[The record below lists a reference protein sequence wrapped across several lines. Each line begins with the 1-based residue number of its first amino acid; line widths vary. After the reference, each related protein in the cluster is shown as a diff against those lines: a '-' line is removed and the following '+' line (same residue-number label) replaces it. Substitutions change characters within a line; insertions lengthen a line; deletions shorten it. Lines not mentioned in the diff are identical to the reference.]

1 MPTKNENRMPQWL
14 KELQENSWEVEL
26 LISGG
31 AIFALVQGDGALLEL
46 HKSLR
51 TTNFFPGM
59 NIFFMLSMF
68 TIKTLTLGFIFH
80 LVLRAIWLSFI
91 CINYVFPR
99 GIQFDKLKLKKPY
112 KVTSSDNADLYE
124 QIIKVDKASGLII
137 FFSILSTIVFIGI
150 AIMVAVFSGFER
162 GLFWLTESDWTN
174 VAVDFM
180 WVIAAIYYVDFL
192 FFGILRKIPLLT
204 YLTFP
209 VFKLLDWI
217 SLRFVFE
224 RALRILN
231 TNTSKTRVVL
241 GTIIFFIISLL
252 FTTSSIYSRMK
263 WPNIFDQRK
272 YRWALAPGN
281 ASWTYFYGYYRDQAD
296 WGVIQSD
303 IIKENYLRVYIK
315 YDVQLDT
322 EIEKLDSAD
331 QYLSNIG
338 EVGIDDSVITDIEWF
353 SAWQKENENMGIVAN
368 IPIHNLKNGRHTL
381 KFKYVS
387 SIDSAGKPIWKHQIP
402 FWKDVIQSQ

>member
-1 MPTKNENRMPQWL
+1 MSSKNENRIPQWL

-31 AIFALVQGDGALLEL
+31 AIFALIQGDGALLEF
-46 HKSLR
+46 HKSLG

-59 NIFFMLSMF
+59 NVFFLISMIG
-68 TIKTLTLGFIFH
+68 IKTLTIGFIFH

-91 CINYVFPR
+91 CINYVFPK
-99 GIQFDKLKLKKPY
+99 GVQFDKLKLKKPY

-137 FFSILSTIVFIGI
+137 FFSILSTIVFIGFTLLVAI
-150 AIMVAVFSGFER
+150 AVCFEK
-162 GLFWLTESDWTN
+162 GLYWLTQADWTYYL
-174 VAVDFM
+174 
-180 WVIAAIYYVDFL
+180 IESLPCITAIYYFDFL
-192 FFGILRKIPLLT
+192 FFGILRRIPFLT

-224 RALRILN
+224 KSLRILN
-231 TNTSKTRVVL
+231 TNMSKTSMVL
-241 GTIIFFIISLL
+241 GTVIFFITSMLL
-252 FTTSSIYSRMK
+252 TASSVQRNMG
-263 WPNIFDQRK
+263 WPNVYDQRK
-272 YRWALAPGN
+272 YREALAPDN
-281 ASWTYFYGYYRDQAD
+281 DRRAYYYAWYRDQYE

-315 YDVQLDT
+315 YDVHKDT

-338 EVGIDDSVITDIEWF
+338 EVGIDDSVLTDIEWF

-381 KFKYVS
+381 QFRYVS

-402 FWKDVIQSQ
+402 FWKDVMQSQ

>member
-1 MPTKNENRMPQWL
+1 MSSKNENRIPQWL
-14 KELQENSWEVEL
+14 KELQDNSWEVEL

-31 AIFALVQGDGALLEL
+31 AIFALIQADVALLEF

-59 NIFFMLSMF
+59 NIFFVLSMI

-137 FFSILSTIVFIGI
+137 FVSILSTIVFIGI

-192 FFGILRKIPLLT
+192 FFGILRKIPFLT

-224 RALRILN
+224 KSLRILN
-231 TNTSKTRVVL
+231 TNMSKTSMVL
-241 GTIIFFIISLL
+241 GTVIFFITSILL
-252 FTTSSIYSRMK
+252 TASSVQRNMG
-263 WPNIFDQRK
+263 WPNVYDQRK
-272 YRWALAPGN
+272 YRRALTPDNDKRAYN
-281 ASWTYFYGYYRDQAD
+281 YAWYRDQYD

-315 YDVQLDT
+315 YDVYKDT
-322 EIEKLDSAD
+322 EIEKLDSAN

-338 EVGIDDSVITDIEWF
+338 EVGIDDSVLTDIEWF

-368 IPIHNLKNGRHTL
+368 IPIHKLKNGRHTL
-381 KFKYVS
+381 KFRYVS